1 MSIAPLYD
9 SLTPGQRLT
18 YRQTPDDG
26 FFATFVA
33 AYADCAA
40 QATQAT
46 GEGGA
51 SAASGADRLLAGLL
65 GDVHAELSRRRG
77 VDESD
82 QAAYA
87 ALLNRAYTQGGMV
100 DPAGFLR
107 SLSPAELAV
116 VQRNHCL
123 ANPIEPAGLS
133 REGAYNLLLP
143 EGWRTDMN
151 GDDLI
156 EVGAGKLIQFPQAD
170 APAEFLDAWFAATR
184 DMDEMDIATYGLVM
198 FTAMH
203 TLPIGDQPL
212 ARTLPPESPDSYR
225 QVVTA
230 YLDML
235 ERFRG
240 QLPEGQ
246 YERDKAFFGELLGLM
261 G

>member
-9 SLTPGQRLT
+9 SLTLGQRLS
-18 YRQTPDDG
+18 YRQTPDEG
-26 FFATFVA
+26 FFTAYAA
-33 AYADCAA
+33 AYANHAA
-40 QATQAT
+40 GSAPAPD
-46 GEGGA
+46 GGAPGA
-51 SAASGADRLLAGLL
+51 SATDRLLAGLL
-65 GDVHAELSRRRG
+65 GSVHTELSRRRG
-77 VDESD
+77 VGEAD

-87 ALLNRAYTQGGMV
+87 AILNRAYTQGGML
-100 DPAGFLR
+100 DPVGFLQ

-123 ANPIEPAGLS
+123 AMPIEPAGLS

-143 EGWRTDMN
+143 EGWRADLN

-156 EVGAGKLIQFPQAD
+156 DVGAGKTIQFPPAD

-203 TLPIGDQPL
+203 TLPIDGRSL
-212 ARTLPPESPDSYR
+212 ERTLPPDRLDSYR
-225 QVVTA
+225 QVVA
-230 YLDML
+230 SYLEMI

-240 QLPEGQ
+240 ELPEGQ
-246 YERDKAFFGELLGLM
+246 YERDKAFFGLLMNLM